1 MNKGLVTVFG
11 GSGFIGKYVV
21 RALVQDGWRVRVA
34 MRRPHT
40 GLDLKVIGN
49 VGQVQLVQ
57 ANLRFADSVA
67 RAVNGADAVVNLAA
81 LLFETGQQ
89 SFEAIHVQG
98 SDILGKACEDAGIK
112 NCVHISALGADI
124 NADSDYARTKAKG
137 EELLRAYIPSA
148 NILRPSI
155 VFGPEDNFFN
165 QFAAM
170 SQLSPALP
178 LIGGGQTKF
187 QPIYAGDV
195 AEAVAQCLRTSSE
208 GKSFGGDTYAL
219 GGPEIYSFKE
229 LMEFI
234 LKHIDRRRLLL
245 PLPWFAADMIGLFGE
260 VSGKLPFVT
269 PILTRDQVALLK
281 RDNIVPESGVK
292 TAQDLGL
299 QLETIASIVPK
310 YLVRYRHHG
319 QFHDTTQTS

>member
-57 ANLRFADSVA
+57 ANLRFPLSVE
-67 RAVNGADAVVNLAA
+67 RAVDGADAVVNLVA
-81 LLFETGQQ
+81 LLFESGKQT
-89 SFEAIHVQG
+89 FDALHVK
-98 SDILGKACEDAGIK
+98 SSETLAKACAQAGIK
-112 NCVHISALGADI
+112 NLVHISALGADVTASS
-124 NADSDYARTKAKG
+124 NYARTKG
-137 EELLRAYIPSA
+137 EGETLIREHVASA
-148 NILRPSI
+148 DILRPSI

-170 SQLSPALP
+170 TQFSPALP

-195 AEAVAQCLRTSSE
+195 AQAVATCLQRGTQ
-208 GKSFGGDTYAL
+208 GQTYSL
-219 GGPEIYSFKE
+219 GGPETYTFKE
-229 LMEFI
+229 LMEFV
-234 LKHIDRRRLLL
+234 LEHIDRRRLLL
-245 PLPWFAADMIGLFGE
+245 PVPWLAANIMGFFGE
-260 VSGKLPFVT
+260 LSGALPFVA
-269 PILTRDQVALLK
+269 PFLTRDQVALLK
-281 RDNIVPESGVK
+281 TDNIVPDTAHK

-299 QLETIASIVPK
+299 SLETITSIVPS
-310 YLVRYRHHG
+310 YLVRYRYHG
-319 QFHDTTQTS
+319 QFHENTQSL

>member
-57 ANLRFADSVA
+57 ANLRFPQSVE
-67 RAVNGADAVVNLAA
+67 RALDGADAAVNLVA
-81 LLFETGQQ
+81 LLYESGKQ
-89 SFEAIHVQG
+89 SFKALHVDG
-98 SDILGKACEDAGIK
+98 SKTLAKACAAAGIT
-112 NCVHISALGADI
+112 NLVHISALGADI
-124 NADSDYARTKAKG
+124 NSASNYARTKAEG
-137 EELLRAYIPSA
+137 EQNMRKHVTNAD
-148 NILRPSI
+148 ILRPSI

-165 QFAAM
+165 QFAAI
-170 SQLSPALP
+170 SAFAPALP

-195 AEAVAQCLRTSSE
+195 AEAVASCLRRGSQGE
-208 GKSFGGDTYAL
+208 TYTL
-219 GGPEIYSFKE
+219 GGPETYSFKE
-229 LMEFI
+229 ILEFI
-234 LKHIDRRRLLL
+234 LAQVDRRRLLV
-245 PLPWFAADMIGLFGE
+245 PLPWFAAHMLGFAGE
-260 VSGKLPFVT
+260 IFGKLPFT
-269 PILTRDQVALLK
+269 APFLTRDQVALLK
-281 RDNIVPESGVK
+281 TDNIVPEAGVK

-299 QLETIASIVPK
+299 SLETIGAIVPS

-319 QFHDTTQTS
+319 QFHDNIQTS

>member
-1 MNKGLVTVFG
+1 MSKGLVTVFG

-57 ANLRFADSVA
+57 ANLRFPLSVE
-67 RAVNGADAVVNLAA
+67 RAVEGSDAVVNLVA
-81 LLFETGQQ
+81 LLFESGKQT
-89 SFEAIHVQG
+89 FDALHVRG
-98 SDILGKACEDAGIK
+98 SETIAKACAKANIK
-112 NCVHISALGADI
+112 NLVHMSALGAD
-124 NADSDYARTKAKG
+124 NSAASDYARTKAEG
-137 EELLRAYIPSA
+137 EALIRQYIASA
-148 NILRPSI
+148 DILRPSI

-170 SQLSPALP
+170 TALSPALP

-195 AEAVAQCLRTSSE
+195 AEAVAICLSRGTSGE
-208 GKSFGGDTYAL
+208 TYAL
-219 GGPEIYSFKE
+219 GGPETYSFKE
-229 LMEFI
+229 LMSFVLEV
-234 LKHIDRRRLLL
+234 IDRKRLLI
-245 PLPWFAADMIGLFGE
+245 PVPWFAANMLGFAGE
-260 VSGKLPFVT
+260 LSGALPFVS
-269 PILTRDQVALLK
+269 PFLTRDQVILLK
-281 RDNIVPESGVK
+281 TDNIVPETGVK

-299 QLETIASIVPK
+299 DLETITALVPS
-310 YLVRYRHHG
+310 YLARYRHHG
-319 QFHDTTQTS
+319 QFHEKHVS